1 MMIAPSPA
9 DAKYTGLLKCPK
21 TALSTKPTRGTQS
34 FENIKGSAIIKICL
48 SVAGV
53 NIAM

>member
-1 MMIAPSPA
+1 MIIAPKPA

-21 TALSTKPTRGTQS
+21 TALSTKPTRGTERL
-34 FENIKGSAIIKICL
+34 ENIKGTAILSICL
-48 SVAGV
+48 SVAAV